1 MEMNCGGEEQ
11 KNNGVQGTED
21 RPGIGPLIPIVVDT
35 LVPSKSIIA
44 GAHMPSKPLIVG
56 AGAAVAGVAAAGIA
70 ESVKRQKS
78 VSDKKGGNFPD
89 IALDR

>member
-21 RPGIGPLIPIVVDT
+21 RPWIGPLIPIVVDT
-35 LVPSKSIIA
+35 LVPSKSI
-44 GAHMPSKPLIVG
+44 IVG

>member
-35 LVPSKSIIA
+35 PA
-44 GAHMPSKPLIVG
+44 PSKPLIVD
-56 AGAAVAGVAAAGIA
+56 AGAAAGIA

>member
-56 AGAAVAGVAAAGIA
+56 AGAAVAGVA

>member
-44 GAHMPSKPLIVG
+44 GA
-56 AGAAVAGVAAAGIA
+56 GVAAAGIA